1 MSLALQY
8 PDAVSLRVLLDG
20 YDLQM
25 ARHQVFD
32 VFVNVA
38 DNEDRVGALFLN
50 AMIIRASRFGMS
62 FALAVTHA

>member
-20 YDLQM
+20 CDLQM